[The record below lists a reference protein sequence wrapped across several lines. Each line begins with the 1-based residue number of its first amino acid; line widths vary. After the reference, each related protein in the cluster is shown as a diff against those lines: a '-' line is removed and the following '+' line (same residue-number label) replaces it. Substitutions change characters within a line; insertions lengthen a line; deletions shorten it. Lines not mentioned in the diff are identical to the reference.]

1 MSANGP
7 LRRLLRVLEL
17 EEEQCKIALGSAV
30 GALNRLEGMLAG
42 AEDRARGGRQ
52 LVAASARSGEL
63 TDRLAGLEESRT
75 ASRHVQALA
84 PRIAVAKREAA
95 DLREVFLAK
104 RVERRQ
110 AETLLR
116 EAESRQALEADRR
129 TQHSL
134 DDWYLSRLHR
144 SRPHK

>member
-1 MSANGP
+1 
-7 LRRLLRVLEL
+7 
-17 EEEQCKIALGSAV
+17 
-30 GALNRLEGMLAG
+30 
-42 AEDRARGGRQ
+42 
-52 LVAASARSGEL
+52 
-63 TDRLAGLEESRT
+63 
-75 ASRHVQALA
+75 
-84 PRIAVAKREAA
+84 VAKREAA